1 MAGSRERRGAGTG
14 AGPDGAGPG
23 RGTGDRPRLAWLPD
37 ALTRA
42 RLYAVPLLW
51 VLALLRLP
59 VPLGIGAAAA
69 AFTDVLDGVAARRL
83 GIASRRGGAL
93 DSAADLLLSGSLL
106 AWIVLLRP
114 EFVREEAVPL
124 LAWAAFAAIVL
135 VAGWVRFRQVG
146 NLHLLSAKVAGF
158 SAYAFGILLLVTGGY
173 DRRVLAAVLALLWIA
188 SAETLLVIVL
198 RRDVRDH
205 RGSIFLRK

>member
-1 MAGSRERRGAGTG
+1 MAGSRERRDVGTG
-14 AGPDGAGPG
+14 PDAADPRPDG
-23 RGTGDRPRLAWLPD
+23 GDSPRLAWLPD

-42 RLYAVPLLW
+42 RLYAVPVLW

-106 AWIVLLRP
+106 AWVVLLRP
-114 EFVREEAVPL
+114 EFVRQEAVPL
-124 LAWAAFAAIVL
+124 LAWAGFATIVL
-135 VAGWVRFRQVG
+135 VAGWLRFRQVG

-158 SAYAFGILLLVTGGY
+158 SAYAFGILLLITGEY
-173 DRRVLAAVLALLWIA
+173 DRRVLAAVLVLLWLA
-188 SAETLLVIVL
+188 SAETLLVILL

-205 RGSIFLRK
+205 RGSIFLRR